1 MPHRVDVLQI
11 VLSRVFIVFLL
22 ASMGAQPTLAQD
34 TDTTASTSENTP
46 ATSTQAAL
54 TVFVDCQTRECD
66 FNHFRREIPYVSYV
80 RNRQDA
86 EVHVLVTTQDV
97 ASGGTAF
104 TFDFI
109 GRERFDDIDAT
120 LTYTSTQTS
129 TDARILE
136 GLTRHL
142 AAGLMRYVAE
152 TPAFEQVD
160 ISSQAASSAQPRAA
174 PADDPWNLWVFD
186 VGIDGSIE
194 GEQRSSER
202 SFRGSADASRTSN
215 LWKIDLDFDAD
226 FEEEEFEVNDS
237 TTVTNSQ
244 RDSDFETLLV
254 RSLTN
259 HWSIGGF
266 SEIGRSTFNNFN
278 LRAVAAP
285 AIEYNVFPYAESTR
299 RQVLF
304 LYRVSV
310 NRFDY
315 QEETIFDKTSETL
328 LQQSLNI
335 SAEIQQPWGSIQ
347 GSIEGSHF
355 LHDFSRKRLEL
366 FTNIELNVYRG
377 LSLDL
382 FGDLSLIRDQ
392 INLRKGDADQED
404 VLLRRR
410 ELATDFEFSLSIGI
424 SYTFGATTNNVV
436 NPRFGD

>member
-1 MPHRVDVLQI
+1 
-11 VLSRVFIVFLL
+11 
-22 ASMGAQPTLAQD
+22 
-34 TDTTASTSENTP
+34 
-46 ATSTQAAL
+46 
-54 TVFVDCQTRECD
+54 
-66 FNHFRREIPYVSYV
+66 
-80 RNRQDA
+80 
-86 EVHVLVTTQDV
+86 
-97 ASGGTAF
+97 
-104 TFDFI
+104 
-109 GRERFDDIDAT
+109 
-120 LTYTSTQTS
+120 
-129 TDARILE
+129 
-136 GLTRHL
+136 
-142 AAGLMRYVAE
+142 MRYVAE
-152 TPAFEQVD
+152 TPAFGQVD
-160 ISSQAASSAQPRAA
+160 ISSQATSSAQPQTA

-186 VGIDGSIE
+186 MGIEGSIE

-202 SFRGSADASRTSN
+202 SFEGSADASRTSS
-215 LWKIDLDFDAD
+215 LWKIDLDYDAD

-244 RDSDFETLLV
+244 RDSDFETLVV

-266 SEIGRSTFNNFN
+266 SEIGRSTFNNFS

-366 FTNIELNVYRG
+366 FTNVELNVYRG
-377 LSLDL
+377 LSFDL